1 MKSQRNRASPWKL
14 RTRKA
19 VDVIMRSLPLRLVAL
34 QLLDAELRKTGKD
47 LDEPAT
53 YSYANREVK
62 EALRREALKLS
73 PLPKR
78 PTYVNTDT
86 TDSYPSSSE
95 ALVLS
100 EAPIP
105 QRRASGQRPE
115 LSPARSSEALVLSEA
130 TIPQRRASR
139 QRPKLSPA
147 RNAIAPSRR
156 EEKSSGGENSE
167 GDRESS
173 DSDPFVPVALGLGF
187 REGSTP
193 RLR

>member
-105 QRRASGQRPE
+105 QRRAS
-115 LSPARSSEALVLSEA
+115 
-130 TIPQRRASR
+130 R